1 MGPSI
6 HKKNNFIMLNP
17 LRPPKIFDF
26 EAPSLIRV
34 AAAATAM
41 TGRQARL

>member
-1 MGPSI
+1 MI
-6 HKKNNFIMLNP
+6 NHW
-17 LRPPKIFDF
+17 RPPKIFDF

>member
-1 MGPSI
+1 MVRSI
-6 HKKNNFIMLNP
+6 NKKHILIMINHW
-17 LRPPKIFDF
+17 RPPKIFDF